1 MATDPETAIR
11 HGRWAPRL
19 WTHHATQQDLRR
31 KELAR
36 KDLGTKGEEREKS
49 SVRIG
54 LKRLLP
60 TFKNK
65 EELALVAAEVAT
77 RDLKNRFHEN
87 FPSKSTFQIW
97 RDWIESSVSYLSNL
111 GFGEYK
117 KQALKSSISLMNDNY
132 LLAINASY
140 ENILTEYLSK
150 DFQMN
155 VKTERLPRLVACML
169 WSGNEAAMKRCAGLD
184 TSNNMLN
191 DNKKIISESIGVVDE
206 VEQIFSSYI
215 KYPRG

>member
-1 MATDPETAIR
+1 MSLKYPKR
-11 HGRWAPRL
+11 
-19 WTHHATQQDLRR
+19 THKKNLN
-31 KELAR
+31 
-36 KDLGTKGEEREKS
+36 REKLAVAAAITFS
-49 SVRIG
+49 RNGYPNTPLHEIAEHAGVHVQT
-54 LKRLLP
+54 LYKQ
-60 TFKNK
+60 FKNK

-77 RDLKNRFHEN
+77 RDIKTRFHEN

-97 RDWIESSVSYLSNL
+97 RHWIESSVSYLSNL

-184 TSNNMLN
+184 TSNNILN